1 MGLVM
6 EFGAF
11 EKLRQD
17 CYQESAYSL
26 GFHEGLL
33 PPSFQ
38 AGASSPKEL
47 ELLQILQTDFTLLY
61 SYFTCCLYKI
71 EKFLPVTK
79 TFPEEKS
86 ANSVISLLQC
96 YWPSSVI
103 ARNFSWLY
111 ALLSEENNKTKQIRT
126 YFAFTRFSSYLT
138 YSFYSITVLYS
149 LDCKQWGIILLQMKQ
164 SLFIF

>member
-1 MGLVM
+1 M
-6 EFGAF
+6 
-11 EKLRQD
+11 
-17 CYQESAYSL
+17 
-26 GFHEGLL
+26 
-33 PPSFQ
+33 
-38 AGASSPKEL
+38 
-47 ELLQILQTDFTLLY
+47 
-61 SYFTCCLYKI
+61 CCLYKI

-79 TFPEEKS
+79 TLPEEKS